1 MEKKKLLF
9 NYFVMKCI
17 QKERE
22 LHGTQDF
29 GAALLSLVLSDN
41 WFPYR
46 YSNAYTERRVC
57 FCQRE
62 YLFELL
68 ACVCKAAYAQGNSL
82 SSVFKMDQHFAYPN
96 RFVLYE
102 MDLDS
107 YLVELLPF
115 ARVFDEVDLPTYQN
129 LLKLSREEVVEF
141 ACHPSNLCRVC
152 GATFELPEVSWET
165 KVIDEAWEVLT
176 QQVGFNKLFDITGKY
191 KYSGENQASN
201 FRKKTLS
208 HL

>member
-22 LHGTQDF
+22 LHGIQDF

-46 YSNAYTERRVC
+46 YSSAYTERRVC
-57 FCQRE
+57 FCQRD

-68 ACVCKAAYAQGNSL
+68 ACVCEVAYAKGNSL
-82 SSVFKMDQHFAYPN
+82 SSVFKIEQHFAYPN
-96 RFVLYE
+96 RFVAYE
-102 MDLDS
+102 TDLDS
-107 YLVELLPF
+107 YLIELLPSV
-115 ARVFDEVDLPTYQN
+115 RSFDELDLPTYQN
-129 LLKLSREEVVEF
+129 LLKVSREKMIEL
-141 ACHPSNLCRVC
+141 ACHPSNLCRVDVL
-152 GATFELPEVSWET
+152 ALELPEESEET

-176 QQVGFNKLFDITGKY
+176 RQIGFDKLFDIAGKY
-191 KYSGENQASN
+191 KSSGENRASI